1 MCKHDLN
8 LRPENART
16 VTADLTI
23 VIVNWNSGEHL
34 QNCIQ
39 SIPRCFDE
47 GTVQVVVVDNGSS
60 DDSFKPAE
68 KLQFVHLT
76 KLNENLGFSLACNL
90 GAQQSKSEFILFL
103 NPDAKLFRDTLNASL
118 NYMNNPENQHVGIC
132 GVQLI
137 DEQGKV
143 AKHCSKYPTF
153 SSMLSHSLGLSR
165 LSQKLGYDMSDWSHN
180 ETREVDHVI
189 GAYYLV
195 RRELFEKLDG
205 FDERFFVYLEDL
217 DFSFRASKAG
227 WKTVYLAEAQAFHLG
242 GGCSSQVK
250 ARRLFYS
257 LRSRLLYGFKHFSRW
272 QGWGIVVV
280 TCIAEPCVR
289 ALQCILKLDF
299 VGLREVFR
307 GYWYLYKQIP
317 KDCRTY
323 WYRSAEKNG

>member
-1 MCKHDLN
+1 MTDN
-8 LRPENART
+8 
-16 VTADLTI
+16 VSI
-23 VIVNWNSGEHL
+23 IIVNWNSGEHL
-34 QNCIQ
+34 RLCLESIFEHATEAFKQVLVIDNVSTDGSERAAKDHESVELIQ
-39 SIPRCFDE
+39 ATS
-47 GTVQVVVVDNGSS
+47 
-60 DDSFKPAE
+60 
-68 KLQFVHLT
+68 
-76 KLNENLGFSLACNL
+76 NLGFAKACNL

-103 NPDAKLFRDTLNASL
+103 NPDAKLFSDTLNASL
-118 NYMNNPENQHVGIC
+118 KYMNNPENQQVGIC

-143 AKHCSKYPTF
+143 AKHCSRYPTF

-165 LSQKLGYDMSDWSHN
+165 LFQKLGYDMSDWSHN

-195 RRELFEKLDG
+195 RRELFEKLNG

-242 GGCSSQVK
+242 GGCSSQVR

-257 LRSRLLYGFKHFSRW
+257 LRSRLLYSFKHFSRW
-272 QGWGIVVV
+272 QGGVVVVV
-280 TCIAEPCVR
+280 TCIAEPCFR
-289 ALQCILKLDF
+289 ALQCIFMRDF

-317 KDCRTY
+317 KDFQTH
-323 WYRSAEKNG
+323 WYRSVEKNG